1 MKKYKITNLDCASC
15 AARIEEGVRHLDD
28 VRFVSVNF
36 ATASIT
42 IDTNNIE
49 LVKKKIKEIEP
60 EAEIGELNVDTPWVS
75 AYEIVENKPTIIRA
89 IAGLFLLVTGFLVND
104 NLFIAPNI
112 RLKDIIF
119 ISAYLITGYKVII
132 LAVKNIVHGQVFS
145 EYFLMTLATLGA
157 IAIGSLPEAVA
168 VMLFYVTGEFFQ
180 DLSVNRSRKS
190 IQSLLELK
198 PKFANIKVDGQ
209 LKNVSP
215 ESLKPGDI
223 IVVKAGEKIP
233 VDGKVLSGNS
243 FVDTSALTG
252 EHVPRKIRQKDEVL
266 SGMINQNGVLTV
278 VVTKS
283 FGESSITKILELVE
297 NASSR
302 KAETEKFITTF
313 AKYYTPVVVVVALLL
328 ATLPPLLLSGHTFSD
343 WIYRA
348 LVVLVV
354 SCPCALVISIP
365 LGYFGGIGAASRR
378 GILVKGSN
386 FMDALT
392 QIKTVV
398 FDKTGTLTKGTFKVT
413 QVVPAVN
420 FTEKEVLHHA
430 ASAEVLS
437 NHPIAL
443 SIMEASDV
451 VSSGIHPEQVEEL
464 PGLGIKATIN
474 EKIIC
479 VGNASLMSYE
489 NIKFTKGE
497 EEAGTIVYVA
507 VDNEYIGYIVI
518 SDNLKHDAL
527 EATSRLHDKNINT
540 VMLTRSEEHTSK
552 TVSNQLKIPH
562 YYAQLLP
569 AQKVEYFEKLMFK
582 NNRGKI
588 AFVGDGINDAPV
600 IARADIGFAMGALGS
615 DAAIEIADVVLMTDS
630 PSKVADAID
639 IANKTRTVVWQNIF
653 FALGVKLVFI
663 VLGIAGIASMWE
675 AVFGDMGVA
684 LIAIFNAMRVLKHK

>member
-198 PKFANIKVDGQ
+198 PKFANLRVDGQ

-313 AKYYTPVVVVVALLL
+313 AKYYTPVVVLVALLL

-413 QVVPAVN
+413 QVVPN
-420 FTEKEVLHHA
+420 LHYSEKEVLHYA
-430 ASAEVLS
+430 GSAEILS

-479 VGNASLMSYE
+479 VGNASLMSHE

-540 VMLTRSEEHTSK
+540 VMLTGDNEQIAK
-552 TVSNQLKIPH
+552 TVSSQLKIPH

-569 AQKVEYFEKLMFK
+569 AQKVEYFEKLMLK

>member
-283 FGESSITKILELVE
+283 FGESSISKILELVE

-313 AKYYTPVVVVVALLL
+313 AKYYTPVVVLVALLL

-413 QVVPAVN
+413 QVVPN
-420 FTEKEVLHHA
+420 LHYSEKEVLHYA
-430 ASAEVLS
+430 GSAEILS

-540 VMLTRSEEHTSK
+540 VMLTGDNEQIAK
-552 TVSNQLKIPH
+552 TVSSQLKIPH

-569 AQKVEYFEKLMFK
+569 AQKVEYFEKLMLK